1 LTKYLIIFI
10 NFSIT
15 SKELTMA
22 KKPKRLIVNLQCS
35 DCKMLN
41 YTKRI
46 SSHDPQRK
54 KLELQKYCSKCR
66 KHTTHKETKIAKAK
80 KK

>member
-1 LTKYLIIFI
+1 
-10 NFSIT
+10 
-15 SKELTMA
+15 MA
-22 KKPKRLIVNLQCS
+22 KKSKRFIINLQCS
-35 DCKMLN
+35 DCKSLN

-54 KLELQKYCSKCR
+54 KLELQKYCKKCQ
-66 KHTTHKETKIAKAK
+66 KHTIHKETKIAKAK